1 MRLKNYFPA
10 KAEVLLELKHFNK
23 IGAVITPKPQADKIM
38 RVLAVGPMCTA
49 TKVGDLVMINS
60 TPMAQLEF
68 EGPLDDKGK
77 PTSIIA
83 LQGMEYN
90 IMSYYRPDEDE
101 TTYFIKVEESPEVE
115 HQGPQNII
123 DNPGIESA
131 PFLKEQDEHMQA
143 LNLDL

>member
-10 KAEVLLELKHFNK
+10 KNEVLLELKHFNK
-23 IGAVITPKPQADKIM
+23 IGNVITPKPQADKIM
-38 RVLAVGPMCTA
+38 KVLAVGPMCGA
-49 TKVGDLVMINS
+49 TKVGDLVMVNS
-60 TPMAQLEF
+60 VPMAQLEF

-77 PTSIIA
+77 PTTIIA

-101 TTYFIKVEESPEVE
+101 TSYFVKPAESPEVE

-123 DNPGIESA
+123 DNPGIDQA
-131 PFLKEQDEHMQA
+131 PFLKEQDAHMKT
-143 LNLDL
+143 LNLDI